1 MKTARLTTATRP
13 AITSTVG
20 ALSDRELL
28 RETSNLVRHERHL
41 QGAIIDHLAEIEAR
55 GLHLQRGFSSLF
67 DYAVRELGYSDAA
80 AARRIGAMRLC
91 ADQPHAREGLR
102 DGSLTLSAA
111 AELQWAFAR
120 QRRRG
125 SISGTA
131 AVAPAAAGS
140 AAAGSAAQNDPAADS
155 AAAVPSSA
163 EPEPPLV
170 LDAAGRRQLVDEAA
184 GKSARQVRQMLADV
198 DPELAPPADRVRP
211 LGDGRYELKAT
222 IDAECQQGLEQ
233 LRGLLS
239 HVDPRMTLGQLV
251 GRLVKEGLDR
261 HDPSRPPRRAR
272 SGSRPAD
279 AKAHAPRT
287 PPPEQA
293 QGRSVPA
300 AKHAARP
307 AHTAAAPK
315 TDPDAG
321 HHATPTPESQAAV
334 QRRAASTTK
343 DAAIPAGAAPT
354 PARAVRPT
362 PTSTPPPST
371 QKETARR
378 AATGAKPTSAA
389 TPASKSCASGHAIS
403 AAVRRQ
409 VWQRDGG
416 RLHPRRSTD
425 RAPLRLNASDRG
437 RPHRPHALGGG
448 APILETS
455 DFWVAR
461 PSPPPS
467 RAGAGHRVSPHR
479 DPCLPKGAPRP
490 VSPTR
495 NPEDPGNLAQA
506 LATGNSYA
514 ALLMWRGSRRSAWIS
529 AANSSMRASNSSIV
543 PDRSSAAISSRM
555 PACRTRCAAG
565 FSSPSA

>member
-1 MKTARLTTATRP
+1 MITAPLTTATRP
-13 AITSTVG
+13 AITSTAG

-55 GLHLQRGFSSLF
+55 GLYLQRGFSSLF

-91 ADQPHAREGLR
+91 ADQPDAREGLR

-131 AVAPAAAGS
+131 AIAPAGT
-140 AAAGSAAQNDPAADS
+140 PAPDS
-155 AAAVPSSA
+155 APAVPSSA
-163 EPEPPLV
+163 EPEPPPLV
-170 LDAAGRRQLVDEAA
+170 LDAVGRQQLVEEAA

-211 LGDGRYELKAT
+211 LGDGRYELKAV

-279 AKAHAPRT
+279 AQAHAPRT
-287 PPPEQA
+287 PTPEQA
-293 QGRSVPA
+293 HGSSAPV

-307 AHTAAAPK
+307 ADTAAAPK

-321 HHATPTPESQAAV
+321 HHAASTPESQPAV
-334 QRRAASTTK
+334 QRRAASATK

-354 PARAVRPT
+354 PARAVRPI
-362 PTSTPPPST
+362 PTKST
-371 QKETARR
+371 
-378 AATGAKPTSAA
+378 GAA
-389 TPASKSCASGHAIS
+389 TPAAKSCASGRAIP
-403 AAVRRQ
+403 AGVRRQ
-409 VWQRDGG
+409 VRQRDGG
-416 RLHPRRSTD
+416 GCSYVDPQTGRRCNSTHLIEID
-425 RAPLRLNASDRG
+425 
-437 RPHRPHALGGG
+437 H
-448 APILETS
+448 I
-455 DFWVAR
+455 V
-461 PSPPPS
+461 
-467 RAGAGHRVSPHR
+467 
-479 DPCLPKGAPRP
+479 
-490 VSPTR
+490 
-495 NPEDPGNLAQA
+495 PGNLRLCGAHHRHRHA
-506 LATGNSYA
+506 HG
-514 ALLMWRGSRRSAWIS
+514 RSP
-529 AANSSMRASNSSIV
+529 REPAS
-543 PDRSSAAISSRM
+543 
-555 PACRTRCAAG
+555 
-565 FSSPSA
+565 

>member
-1 MKTARLTTATRP
+1 MITAPLTTTTRP

-55 GLHLQRGFSSLF
+55 GLYLERGFSSLF

-91 ADQPHAREGLR
+91 ADQPDAREGLR

-111 AELQWAFAR
+111 AELQWAFDR

-131 AVAPAAAGS
+131 AIAPAGAG
-140 AAAGSAAQNDPAADS
+140 AAAQNDPAADS
-155 AAAVPSSA
+155 APAVPSSA
-163 EPEPPLV
+163 EPEPPPLV
-170 LDAAGRRQLVDEAA
+170 LDAVGRQQLVEEAA
-184 GKSARQVRQMLADV
+184 GKSARQVRQMLADL

-211 LGDGRYELKAT
+211 LGNGRYELKAI

-239 HVDPRMTLGQLV
+239 HVDPRMTMGQLV
-251 GRLVKEGLDR
+251 GRLVQEALDR

-279 AKAHAPRT
+279 AKANAPRT
-287 PPPEQA
+287 PTPEQA
-293 QGRSVPA
+293 QRSSAPA
-300 AKHAARP
+300 AKHPARP
-307 AHTAAAPK
+307 ADTAAAPK

-321 HHATPTPESQAAV
+321 RHAASTPESQPAV

-354 PARAVRPT
+354 PARAVRPI
-362 PTSTPPPST
+362 PTKST
-371 QKETARR
+371 
-378 AATGAKPTSAA
+378 GAA
-389 TPASKSCASGHAIS
+389 TPAAKSCASGRAIP
-403 AAVRRQ
+403 AGVRRQ

-416 RLHPRRSTD
+416 GCSYVDPQTGRRCNSTHLIEID
-425 RAPLRLNASDRG
+425 
-437 RPHRPHALGGG
+437 H
-448 APILETS
+448 I
-455 DFWVAR
+455 V
-461 PSPPPS
+461 
-467 RAGAGHRVSPHR
+467 
-479 DPCLPKGAPRP
+479 
-490 VSPTR
+490 
-495 NPEDPGNLAQA
+495 PGNLRLCGAHHRHRHA
-506 LATGNSYA
+506 HG
-514 ALLMWRGSRRSAWIS
+514 RSP
-529 AANSSMRASNSSIV
+529 REPAS
-543 PDRSSAAISSRM
+543 
-555 PACRTRCAAG
+555 
-565 FSSPSA
+565 

>member
-1 MKTARLTTATRP
+1 MITAPLTTAMRP

-55 GLHLQRGFSSLF
+55 GLYLERGFSSLF

-91 ADQPHAREGLR
+91 ADQPDAREGLR

-131 AVAPAAAGS
+131 AIAPAGS
-140 AAAGSAAQNDPAADS
+140 AAAGSAAQNDPAADF
-155 AAAVPSSA
+155 APAVPLPPA

-170 LDAAGRRQLVDEAA
+170 LDAAGRQKLVEDAA
-184 GKSARQVRQMLADV
+184 GKSARQVRQMLVDL

-239 HVDPRMTLGQLV
+239 HVDPRMTMGQLV
-251 GRLVKEGLDR
+251 GRLVREALDR

-272 SGSRPAD
+272 SGSRPGD
-279 AKAHAPRT
+279 AKTNAPRT
-287 PPPEQA
+287 PTPEQA
-293 QGRSVPA
+293 QRNSAPA

-307 AHTAAAPK
+307 ADTVAAPK

-321 HHATPTPESQAAV
+321 HHAASTPESQPAV
-334 QRRAASTTK
+334 ERRAASTTK

-354 PARAVRPT
+354 PARAVRPI
-362 PTSTPPPST
+362 PTKSTG
-371 QKETARR
+371 
-378 AATGAKPTSAA
+378 AATAA
-389 TPASKSCASGHAIS
+389 AKSCASGRAIP
-403 AAVRRQ
+403 AGVRRH

-416 RLHPRRSTD
+416 GCSYVDPQTGRRCNSTHLIEID
-425 RAPLRLNASDRG
+425 HIVPGNLRLC
-437 RPHRPHALGGG
+437 G
-448 APILETS
+448 AIT
-455 DFWVAR
+455 ATGTR
-461 PSPPPS
+461 M
-467 RAGAGHRVSPHR
+467 AGHRVSLHR
-479 DPCLPKGAPRP
+479 DRCLPQG
-490 VSPTR
+490 
-495 NPEDPGNLAQA
+495 
-506 LATGNSYA
+506 
-514 ALLMWRGSRRSAWIS
+514 
-529 AANSSMRASNSSIV
+529 RASVGVTHTKPGRPSKV
-543 PDRSSAAISSRM
+543 ISMSKH
-555 PACRTRCAAG
+555 CRLA
-565 FSSPSA
+565 SPERQFNRGYPRLSDDDNLSP

>member
-1 MKTARLTTATRP
+1 MKTAPLTTAAQP

-28 RETSNLVRHERHL
+28 RQTSNLVHHERHL

-55 GLHLQRGFSSLF
+55 GLHLERGFSSLF

-111 AELQWAFAR
+111 AELQWAFDR

-131 AVAPAAAGS
+131 AIAPAGR
-140 AAAGSAAQNDPAADS
+140 AAAGSAAQNDPAAD
-155 AAAVPSSA
+155 APAVPSSPA
-163 EPEPPLV
+163 DHEPPLV
-170 LDAAGRRQLVDEAA
+170 LDAVGRGQLVEEAV

-222 IDAECQQGLEQ
+222 IDADCQQGLEQ

-251 GRLVKEGLDR
+251 GRLVREGLDR

-279 AKAHAPRT
+279 AKANAPR
-287 PPPEQA
+287 
-293 QGRSVPA
+293 
-300 AKHAARP
+300 
-307 AHTAAAPK
+307 
-315 TDPDAG
+315 
-321 HHATPTPESQAAV
+321 TPTPESQAAV

-371 QKETARR
+371 RKETARR

-389 TPASKSCASGHAIS
+389 TPASKSCASGRAIS
-403 AAVRRQ
+403 AVVRRQ

-416 RLHPRRSTD
+416 RLRPACAGRRRSSEPQTSVSVENF
-425 RAPLRLNASDRG
+425 LG
-437 RPHRPHALGGG
+437 R
-448 APILETS
+448 
-455 DFWVAR
+455 
-461 PSPPPS
+461 
-467 RAGAGHRVSPHR
+467 
-479 DPCLPKGAPRP
+479 
-490 VSPTR
+490 
-495 NPEDPGNLAQA
+495 
-506 LATGNSYA
+506 
-514 ALLMWRGSRRSAWIS
+514 
-529 AANSSMRASNSSIV
+529 
-543 PDRSSAAISSRM
+543 
-555 PACRTRCAAG
+555 
-565 FSSPSA
+565 

>member
-1 MKTARLTTATRP
+1 MKTAHLTTATRP
-13 AITSTVG
+13 AITSTAG

-55 GLHLQRGFSSLF
+55 GLYLQRGFSSLF

-91 ADQPHAREGLR
+91 ADAPQAREGLR

-111 AELQWAFAR
+111 AELQWAFDR

-125 SISGTA
+125 SICGTA
-131 AVAPAAAGS
+131 AIAPAGRP
-140 AAAGSAAQNDPAADS
+140 AAGSAAQNDPAADS
-155 AAAVPSSA
+155 APAVPLPPA
-163 EPEPPLV
+163 EPQPPPLV
-170 LDAAGRRQLVDEAA
+170 LDAAGRQKLVEEAA
-184 GKSARQVRQMLADV
+184 GNSARQVRQMLADL

-211 LGDGRYELKAT
+211 LGNGRYELKAS

-251 GRLVKEGLDR
+251 GRIVQEALDR

-279 AKAHAPRT
+279 AKAHAPPT
-287 PPPEQA
+287 PTPEQA
-293 QGRSVPA
+293 QRNSAPA

-307 AHTAAAPK
+307 ADTAAAPK

-321 HHATPTPESQAAV
+321 HHAASTPESQPAV

-354 PARAVRPT
+354 PARAVRPI
-362 PTSTPPPST
+362 PTKST
-371 QKETARR
+371 
-378 AATGAKPTSAA
+378 GAA
-389 TPASKSCASGHAIS
+389 TPAAKSCASGRAIS

-416 RLHPRRSTD
+416 GCSYVDPQTGRRCNSTHLIEID
-425 RAPLRLNASDRG
+425 
-437 RPHRPHALGGG
+437 H
-448 APILETS
+448 I
-455 DFWVAR
+455 V
-461 PSPPPS
+461 
-467 RAGAGHRVSPHR
+467 
-479 DPCLPKGAPRP
+479 
-490 VSPTR
+490 
-495 NPEDPGNLAQA
+495 PGNLRLCGAHHRHRHA
-506 LATGNSYA
+506 HG
-514 ALLMWRGSRRSAWIS
+514 RSP
-529 AANSSMRASNSSIV
+529 REPAS
-543 PDRSSAAISSRM
+543 
-555 PACRTRCAAG
+555 
-565 FSSPSA
+565 